1 MGQPAFMQPS
11 WLNCG
16 GTVLPLP
23 SSTLVP
29 SSTNLPMSIPIRT
42 STVQT
47 IPPNTT
53 VTGIPLSSA
62 IVQPVNQM
70 QVTEIVTVVPT
81 QISAIAGLPLM
92 PTQTSKISSVG
103 VDEPITTIN
112 IHNRSLSSQGIL
124 DSGHDARRMAEMG
137 VMAPQIIYDNRVQS
151 PNNSIMQQIQ
161 LPFMLAELRE
171 PYSS

>member
-70 QVTEIVTVVPT
+70 QVTE
-81 QISAIAGLPLM
+81 IAGLPLM

>member
-1 MGQPAFMQPS
+1 MGQPIMQTQNMGQPAFMQPS

-42 STVQT
+42 ST
-47 IPPNTT
+47 
-53 VTGIPLSSA
+53 SA